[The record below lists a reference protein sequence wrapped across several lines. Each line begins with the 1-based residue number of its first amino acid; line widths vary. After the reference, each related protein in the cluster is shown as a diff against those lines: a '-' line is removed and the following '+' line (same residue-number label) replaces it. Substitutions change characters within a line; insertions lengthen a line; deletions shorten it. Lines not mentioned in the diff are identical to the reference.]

1 MEKYVKYI
9 EKREKNLSK
18 IIFLKKKF
26 IDFP

>member
-1 MEKYVKYI
+1 MKKYVKYI
-9 EKREKNLSK
+9 EKKEKNLSK